1 MHLVFTAILAATL
14 AASPSA
20 AGERSA
26 TTGDHRA
33 SVIAALER
41 LMQTGEPLDTEHGE
55 GAWLQTAVDIAFVA
69 RDQEITQLAQRAA
82 SPLLTHVASP
92 VSSIRERP
100 AFEVRHRNVLRLAAP
115 VTADAELFASL
126 DGGELVPVGR
136 APRAGTSMS
145 LPLPPG
151 ALALGVHHLRV
162 QARIVYKGTGDVP
175 PPETRNLSELTYA
188 LYDPDRQ
195 NPGDARMFIEAPVA
209 MRARHFDASL
219 PDEPFGAWLLG
230 VLARHSEKPG
240 VQWAARYCDDRIR
253 ESGAL
258 PKTRRLC
265 SVGYFEVSGVIG
277 QIWIRT
283 GRIELTDTDVN
294 WLPETPAFE
303 GFKLLH
309 AAQTEYDS
317 LAELPAL
324 LAADP
329 SQLPTGDISVAP
341 EDISI
346 APVQTAAGPQL
357 EVSAIVRNNG
367 PADLRGVQ
375 VFVLSTVNGENGPRA
390 SAVVDVP
397 RGGHAVVRQVLPF
410 SAPYGTVLVH
420 AQQASEHGPFES
432 FSSDP
437 TPDDAMAFRIVNAKN
452 APAGYAARIV
462 SECGGMCRGY

>member
-1 MHLVFTAILAATL
+1 MRLLFTAFLAATL
-14 AASPSA
+14 AASSSA

-26 TTGDHRA
+26 TSGDHRA
-33 SVIAALER
+33 TVVAALER

-69 RDQEITQLAQRAA
+69 RDQEIMQLAQRAA

-115 VTADAELFASL
+115 VTAEAELFASL

-151 ALALGVHHLRV
+151 ALAPGIHHIRV
-162 QARIVYKGTGDVP
+162 QARIVYKGKGDVP
-175 PPETRNLSELTYA
+175 PPETRNLPELTYA
-188 LYDPDRQ
+188 LYDPERHAAD
-195 NPGDARMFIEAPVA
+195 DARMFIHAPIGV
-209 MRARHFDASL
+209 RARQFDPSL
-219 PDEPFGAWLLG
+219 PDEPFGSWLLG
-230 VLARHSEKPG
+230 LLAKHSAKPTIH
-240 VQWAARYCDDRIR
+240 WAARYCDDRVR

-265 SVGYFEVSGVIG
+265 SVGYFEVNGVIG

-283 GRIELTDTDVN
+283 GRIELTDTNVN
-294 WLPETPAFE
+294 WLPEAPAFE

-309 AAQTEYDS
+309 GSQTEYDT

-346 APVQTAAGPQL
+346 APVQTTAGPQL
-357 EVSAIVRNNG
+357 EISAIVRNNG

-390 SAVVDVP
+390 AAVVDVP
-397 RGGHAVVRQVLPF
+397 RRGHAVVRQVLPF
-410 SAPYGTVLVH
+410 SGPYGTVLVH
-420 AQQASEHGPFES
+420 ALQGSEHGPFES
-432 FSSDP
+432 FSPDP
-437 TPDDAMAFRIVNAKN
+437 TPDDAIAFRIVNAKN
-452 APAGYAARIV
+452 APAGYAARIARD
-462 SECGGMCRGY
+462 CGGVCRGY